1 MEKEKII
8 KKIKEYAPAASI
20 ILVAAC
26 VGTTLGNYTPP
37 TYEVQAKET
46 VNEEQA
52 GQTENETE
60 TVKGSFDLP
69 DGVYKGTGTGY
80 AGEIT
85 VAVQIQ
91 DKQIISIEIL
101 SSSDDAAFFNRAKV
115 VIDRIIEKQALD
127 IDVVSGATYS
137 SNGIISAV
145 KNALTGAK
153 DDGQTGQSLSG
164 NSAAAGSSRTV
175 ESVTDADAYK
185 DGTYYG
191 TGTGFG
197 GTLKV
202 KVDISGG
209 KIAAISII
217 ETKDGSEYIQKAST
231 LLNKIVEK
239 QTTNVDTVS
248 GATYSSSGLIQAV
261 RDALKQA
268 AVEPSQETSKSDTNS
283 AADKSSEEIT
293 GTIPYDEGIYYG
305 TAEGYHGDIKVAVVI
320 QDHTIKAILVTEKQ
334 DDADFFNRAMEV
346 LKNMMK
352 QQSTDVDIVS
362 GATYSSNGLIG
373 AVKNALEEAKK
384 ITNGEKTDQSL
395 DTADLEKAL
404 EESNTL
410 QEQEYTES
418 TWAVLQIRIQDAKDA
433 LTTATDQ
440 LTIDQALQNLKLAVR
455 ALVKKETTE
464 EEETIYRNGIYEGR
478 TLCIPDDDQDFE
490 PYNLSLKITV
500 RNDQIVAVTDIQG
513 DGDSSNQT
521 YIQKAAY
528 GNSKTKGVVDQILE
542 AGLGENIDVVS
553 RATCSSN
560 AIIEACKNA
569 LEGAKK

>member
-1 MEKEKII
+1 M
-8 KKIKEYAPAASI
+8 
-20 ILVAAC
+20 
-26 VGTTLGNYTPP
+26 
-37 TYEVQAKET
+37 
-46 VNEEQA
+46 
-52 GQTENETE
+52 
-60 TVKGSFDLP
+60 
-69 DGVYKGTGTGY
+69 
-80 AGEIT
+80 
-85 VAVQIQ
+85 
-91 DKQIISIEIL
+91 
-101 SSSDDAAFFNRAKV
+101 
-115 VIDRIIEKQALD
+115 
-127 IDVVSGATYS
+127 
-137 SNGIISAV
+137 
-145 KNALTGAK
+145 
-153 DDGQTGQSLSG
+153 
-164 NSAAAGSSRTV
+164 
-175 ESVTDADAYK
+175 
-185 DGTYYG
+185 
-191 TGTGFG
+191 
-197 GTLKV
+197 
-202 KVDISGG
+202 
-209 KIAAISII
+209 
-217 ETKDGSEYIQKAST
+217 
-231 LLNKIVEK
+231 
-239 QTTNVDTVS
+239 
-248 GATYSSSGLIQAV
+248 
-261 RDALKQA
+261 
-268 AVEPSQETSKSDTNS
+268 
-283 AADKSSEEIT
+283 
-293 GTIPYDEGIYYG
+293 
-305 TAEGYHGDIKVAVVI
+305 I

-404 EESNTL
+404 VEANTL

-440 LTIDQALQNLKLAVR
+440 LTIDQALQNLNQ
-455 ALVKKETTE
+455 ALQTLEKKDAAQE
-464 EEETIYRNGIYEGR
+464 EGSVYRNGIYEGR
-478 TLCIPDDDQDFE
+478 TLCAPDDDQDFE

-528 GNSKTKGVVDQILE
+528 GNSKTKGVVAQILE
-542 AGLGENIDVVS
+542 VGLGENIDVVS